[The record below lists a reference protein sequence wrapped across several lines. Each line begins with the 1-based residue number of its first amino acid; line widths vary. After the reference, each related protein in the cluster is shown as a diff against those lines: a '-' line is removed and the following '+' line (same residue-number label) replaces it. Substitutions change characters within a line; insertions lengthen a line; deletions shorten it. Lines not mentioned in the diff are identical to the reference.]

1 MSKIRFSLVGIDTWF
16 IRDRD
21 LGRVWDWDWDLGSEI
36 SEKSPEISENIARD
50 RDFPYIISEKLPR
63 FGRGW
68 YFSCI
73 AAWISTRWLYFYR
86 ENSGK
91 NGRDLGIRDQNV
103 IPVSI
108 YVTEMDMSGWEPA
121 LWTLMSQDRVMWL
134 LSKKNIAIFGYKQ
147 WLLSLDMKTKIV
159 QHVSRINL
167 SNFKGAGTLRWILR
181 FLSGAR

>member
-1 MSKIRFSLVGIDTWF
+1 MFWDIKIQSRHADMSKIRFSFVGIDTWF

-63 FGRGW
+63 FGRDW

-86 ENSGK
+86 ENIGK
-91 NGRDLGIRDQNV
+91 NGRDLWFRGHDVIYSGPRWTCLVQGLKRDRGLR
-103 IPVSI
+103 I
-108 YVTEMDMSGWEPA
+108 
-121 LWTLMSQDRVMWL
+121 
-134 LSKKNIAIFGYKQ
+134 GYRLNWQ
-147 WLLSLDMKTKIV
+147 W
-159 QHVSRINL
+159 
-167 SNFKGAGTLRWILR
+167 
-181 FLSGAR
+181 

>member
-91 NGRDLGIRDQNV
+91 NGRDLGFRGHDV
-103 IPVSI
+103 I
-108 YVTEMDMSGWEPA
+108 YSGPRWTCLVVLPNCVANHA
-121 LWTLMSQDRVMWL
+121 LFWSNFM
-134 LSKKNIAIFGYKQ
+134 
-147 WLLSLDMKTKIV
+147 
-159 QHVSRINL
+159 SRI
-167 SNFKGAGTLRWILR
+167 TLFWWHISTLKKMRCDTK
-181 FLSGAR
+181 

>member
-63 FGRGW
+63 FGRDWYWDLGSEISKKSPEISENMARDRDFPYIISEKFPRFGQDW

-91 NGRDLGIRDQNV
+91 NGRDLGFRGHDV
-103 IPVSI
+103 IYS
-108 YVTEMDMSGWEPA
+108 EPR
-121 LWTLMSQDRVMWL
+121 WTCL
-134 LSKKNIAIFGYKQ
+134 
-147 WLLSLDMKTKIV
+147 
-159 QHVSRINL
+159 
-167 SNFKGAGTLRWILR
+167 
-181 FLSGAR
+181 

>member
-1 MSKIRFSLVGIDTWF
+1 MSWNERMSLEFSSMFLAYDVVVTNLHNSVGWLWPDMSKIRFSLVGIDTWF

-63 FGRGW
+63 FGRDW

-91 NGRDLGIRDQNV
+91 NGRDLGFRGHDVIYSGPRWTCLVVTSPDPAEKCKDQ
-103 IPVSI
+103 I
-108 YVTEMDMSGWEPA
+108 
-121 LWTLMSQDRVMWL
+121 
-134 LSKKNIAIFGYKQ
+134 
-147 WLLSLDMKTKIV
+147 
-159 QHVSRINL
+159 
-167 SNFKGAGTLRWILR
+167 
-181 FLSGAR
+181 

>member
-1 MSKIRFSLVGIDTWF
+1 MVPANQADMSKIRFSLVGIDTWF

-63 FGRGW
+63 FGRDW

-86 ENSGK
+86 ENGGK
-91 NGRDLGIRDQNV
+91 NGRDLGIRDQTV

-108 YVTEMDMSGWEPA
+108 YVTEMDMSAGKSLFEPYPLSFLEFRQSWEPG
-121 LWTLMSQDRVMWL
+121 M
-134 LSKKNIAIFGYKQ
+134 F
-147 WLLSLDMKTKIV
+147 
-159 QHVSRINL
+159 
-167 SNFKGAGTLRWILR
+167 
-181 FLSGAR
+181 

>member
-1 MSKIRFSLVGIDTWF
+1 MSLLIMDIKTDMSKIRFSLVGIDTWF

-63 FGRGW
+63 FGRDW

-86 ENSGK
+86 ENGGK
-91 NGRDLGIRDQNV
+91 NGRDLGIRDQTV

-108 YVTEMDMSGWEPA
+108 YVTEMAMSA
-121 LWTLMSQDRVMWL
+121 L
-134 LSKKNIAIFGYKQ
+134 YKIWQ
-147 WLLSLDMKTKIV
+147 PWHPSWGRSSGIV
-159 QHVSRINL
+159 VTINL
-167 SNFKGAGTLRWILR
+167 NVLLT
-181 FLSGAR
+181 

>member
-1 MSKIRFSLVGIDTWF
+1 MSHFFIFLQCPISPQSLPDMSKIRFSLVGIDTWF

-63 FGRGW
+63 FGRDW

-91 NGRDLGIRDQNV
+91 NGRDLGFRGHDVIYSGPRWTCLFLYFIQYSTTIINV
-103 IPVSI
+103 HWQTSDPHCDSC
-108 YVTEMDMSGWEPA
+108 WE
-121 LWTLMSQDRVMWL
+121 
-134 LSKKNIAIFGYKQ
+134 
-147 WLLSLDMKTKIV
+147 
-159 QHVSRINL
+159 
-167 SNFKGAGTLRWILR
+167 
-181 FLSGAR
+181 